1 MEWWSIGFLAGALF
15 VMIFGGVIGYLEE
28 MNEETDNR
36 DAVPD
41 DEPDGNSRSV
51 ARSPERHSQEEVKLV
66 LYECRR
72 YACRYEREVLTQLI
86 DDMEREDTDEL
97 QDNQ

>member
-51 ARSPERHSQEEVKLV
+51 ARTDKRFTKEEIMLV
-66 LYECRR
+66 LYECLR
-72 YACRYEREVLTQLI
+72 YSCRYEKEVLIQLI
-86 DDMEREDTDEL
+86 DMLEEGMEDG
-97 QDNQ
+97 